1 MQALKKAKPQDSPP
15 AEDLTQKIR
24 RVAEQIRR
32 IDAEC
37 KEIVE
42 LYLDEQKASSAGR
55 DLPRQT
61 LEMLLMNKYRQPW
74 FAIRGMEA
82 ER

>member
-1 MQALKKAKPQDSPP
+1 MQAFKKAKPQDSPP

-24 RVAEQIRR
+24 RAGEQIRR
-32 IDAEC
+32 LDAEC

-55 DLPRQT
+55 DLPRGV
-61 LEMLLMNKYRQPW
+61 LEMLLIRKYQQPW
-74 FAIRGMEA
+74 FAILGLEME
-82 ER
+82 R